1 MFGHNTLNYGNIGSL
16 LHRAENKVFNAG
28 ATIYPQGKAYDCADK
43 VFLVKKGPNP
53 TYYSYYTEGG
63 EKKGAWYGN
72 AQMTDQQ
79 KMQSTI
85 SAMPAG
91 SYYVTSQSDFPK
103 ADCADK
109 NRDGPGSDGCCGDC
123 KDGYEEDS
131 TGTCVEVQ
139 EEEEEITTQTDV
151 SSQVEPEEG
160 NNTLLYGAIAVAVLG
175 GAFMFLK

>member
-1 MFGHNTLNYGNIGSL
+1 MFFLKKPVEKGIFTFGDRINLIFLNFLILTLFFRKTCGG
-16 LHRAENKVFNAG
+16 
-28 ATIYPQGKAYDCADK
+28 K

-79 KMQSTI
+79 KINSTI

-91 SYYVTSQSDFPK
+91 SYYVMNQADFPK

-109 NRDGPGSDGCCGDC
+109 NRDGPGSDGCCGEC

-139 EEEEEITTQTDV
+139 EEEVITTQTDV

-160 NNTLLYGAIAVAVLG
+160 DNTLLYGAIAVAVLG